1 MNRAE
6 KRAMLKAQK
15 AAARGRKRHLSG
27 GELIEQKGFG
37 AWMCMLPMSEEEV
50 TRCELPIFL
59 WFKQARTGDL
69 DAKSDIWTNLM
80 SAIAHGWVLA
90 KATTQPVNIERQFS
104 AAAKML
110 DAAYD
115 HLYKTGEVLQPN
127 FDAVYDALN
136 VLCDIQ
142 RQLNRADLL
151 RSLNYV
157 VQNFDAVM
165 RGLFGEQKSVFRG
178 DTK

>member
-1 MNRAE
+1 MNRAK

-37 AWMCMLPMSEEEV
+37 EEV
-50 TRCELPIFL
+50 TRCELPVFL
-59 WFKQARTGDL
+59 WLKQARTGDL
-69 DAKSDIWTNLM
+69 DAKSDIWINLM
-80 SAIAHGWVLA
+80 SAIVHGWVLA
-90 KATTQPVNIERQFS
+90 KATTQPVNVERQFS

-151 RSLNYV
+151 H
-157 VQNFDAVM
+157 F
-165 RGLFGEQKSVFRG
+165 
-178 DTK
+178 

>member
-1 MNRAE
+1 M
-6 KRAMLKAQK
+6 
-15 AAARGRKRHLSG
+15 
-27 GELIEQKGFG
+27 
-37 AWMCMLPMSEEEV
+37 
-50 TRCELPIFL
+50 
-59 WFKQARTGDL
+59 
-69 DAKSDIWTNLM
+69 
-80 SAIAHGWVLA
+80 VLA

-178 DTK
+178 DKK